1 MLGVKKM
8 EEFGCQKRQVQQ
20 QSGPLR
26 NRRPSLAAGGGRQLG
41 PIMDV
46 CLGHANTQYLVST
59 GVLRTW

>member
-8 EEFGCQKRQVQQ
+8 AEFGCQKRQVQQ

-26 NRRPSLAAGGGRQLG
+26 NRRPSLASGGGRQLG

-46 CLGHANTQYLVST
+46 CLGRAST
-59 GVLRTW
+59 